1 MHPWKLMQLDD
12 EIIVF
17 LAQVSAYFQ
26 GLGVKDSADAIHQH
40 SFFAGQIFEVRTLP
54 GYWTTTCAYLR
65 FAQDAWNKQKTYSP
79 KWWFYCDLPWQKIT
93 LNEQRYAY
101 LREPEGWELLTPTRT

>member
-1 MHPWKLMQLDD
+1 MQLDD

-40 SFFAGQIFEVRTLP
+40 SFFAGQIFEVRTIP
-54 GYWTTTCAYLR
+54 GY
-65 FAQDAWNKQKTYSP
+65 
-79 KWWFYCDLPWQKIT
+79 
-93 LNEQRYAY
+93 
-101 LREPEGWELLTPTRT
+101 